1 MYTPSAAISCVAET
15 KPVIQK
21 NASVSGIQLGSGNAS
36 ATPPSDTVSASSI
49 ASTKNRF
56 VRNISTTGA
65 HSGLIVHGRYIAPV
79 NNAMSGFDT
88 PRFLYMIAATTVT
101 VIIGAPIA
109 KYSDG

>member
-1 MYTPSAAISCVAET
+1 MSCVADR
-15 KPVIQK
+15 KPVTQK
-21 NASVSGIQLGSGNAS
+21 HASVSGIQLGNGSAS
-36 ATPPSDTVSASSI
+36 AIPPSDTASASSI

-79 NNAMSGFDT
+79 YKAMSGFDT

-101 VIIGAPIA
+101 AIIGAPIA
-109 KYSDG
+109 K